1 MISASHRASLLIR
14 PQVPG
19 LHEAL
24 RVGAHHLEELLQFVT
39 PLISLIIWD
48 ANLHDIPMLIP
59 MIILDINHFWHH
71 QLY

>member
-1 MISASHRASLLIR
+1 
-14 PQVPG
+14 
-19 LHEAL
+19 
-24 RVGAHHLEELLQFVT
+24 LLQFVT